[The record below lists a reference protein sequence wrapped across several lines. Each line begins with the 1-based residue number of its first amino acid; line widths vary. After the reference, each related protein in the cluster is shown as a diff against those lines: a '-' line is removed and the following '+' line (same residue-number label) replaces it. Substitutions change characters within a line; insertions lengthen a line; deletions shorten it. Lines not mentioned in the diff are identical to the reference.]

1 MLRQRALTPDK
12 TIIPYCQTHHRSA
25 HSYIMLR
32 HLGYEK
38 VKAYA
43 GSWSEWGNLEG
54 VPVEV

>member
-1 MLRQRALTPDK
+1 
-12 TIIPYCQTHHRSA
+12 
-25 HSYIMLR
+25 MLR

-54 VPVEV
+54 VPVESGNPPCPIGDSQK